1 MARLKAGAGFT
12 FVELLIVTA
21 IVGMVM
27 AAVVGIYQVTQR
39 STLFATAGEDA
50 QLTARAVLGGLATD
64 LRLINTIPFV
74 IPAPPAPLPAI
85 TVATATS
92 ITFLGDVD
100 NTVDATGQ
108 PITLNAY
115 TAAGATAL
123 TVNPPAAGTDLSTL
137 FPCGAY
143 VTIADGGV
151 MESHLLAANN
161 CVTGNTLT
169 SATALQTY
177 YPGSTGASATPLG
190 SIIRSWEQVTYAW
203 DPGSQSLCRAV
214 NTTCVAPY
222 ADQTIAPGVARQVI
236 ATGVTNFQLT
246 YLDAAGNTLGN
257 PPPLGSIRAVRVVIS
272 VFTQSGDQSVTR
284 SMEVTVRP
292 RNL

>member
-1 MARLKAGAGFT
+1 MAMARLKAGAGFT

-92 ITFLGDVD
+92 ITFLGDID
-100 NTVDATGQ
+100 NTVDANGR

-115 TAAGATAL
+115 TDVGATSL
-123 TVNPPAAGTDLSTL
+123 TVNPPATSTGMDLNTL

-169 SATALQTY
+169 LATALQTY

-214 NTTCVAPY
+214 NNTCPAAPFPG
-222 ADQTIAPGVARQVI
+222 ADPRVI
-236 ATGVTNFQLT
+236 ATGVTNFQFT